1 MKFLINSWCFIKSIR
16 YMQLVGTS
24 GDSMSPSLLHGDI
37 LVTLKLPHFEKNI
50 QRHSIVICAPTW
62 RNGKYDIKRI
72 TGLPLDNVILDK
84 YDQVIVS
91 ESYPQPDSS
100 DINRDLDLKK
110 HWHLNEEEYFITGDN
125 SSMSTDSRS
134 KGPINKKY
142 LKGVAIYRIWPLH
155 KTGSVE
161 NKI

>member
-24 GDSMSPSLLHGDI
+24 GDSMSPSLSHGDI
-37 LVTLKLPHFEKNI
+37 LVTLKLPHFERFI
-50 QRHSIVICAPTW
+50 QRHSIVICTPTW
-62 RNGKYDIKRI
+62 IENKYIIKRI

-84 YDQVIVS
+84 YDQLILS
-91 ESYPQPDSS
+91 ESYPLPDSS

-110 HWHLNEEEYFITGDN
+110 HWHLNEEEYFIMGDN
-125 SSMSTDSRS
+125 YSKSTDSRS

-142 LKGVAIYRIWPLH
+142 LKGVVVYRIWPL
-155 KTGSVE
+155 
-161 NKI
+161 NKLGTVKN